1 MLSLPFLCLLCV
13 FCRFLVCGYHE
24 VSIKYV
30 IGLTVYVM
38 LKTVK
43 LISCVIISHIKYS
56 FTPPF
61 VFLMSPFTFFDCV
74 SISKLLQT

>member
-13 FCRFLVCGYHE
+13 FCRLLLCGYHE
-24 VSIKYV
+24 VSIKHD
-30 IGLTVYVM
+30 IDLTVYVM
-38 LKTVK
+38 LITIK

-56 FTPPF
+56 FTPSF

-74 SISKLLQT
+74 SISKL

>member
-13 FCRFLVCGYHE
+13 FRRFLLCGYHE
-24 VSIKYV
+24 VSITHV

-43 LISCVIISHIKYS
+43 LISCVI
-56 FTPPF
+56 TPPF
-61 VFLMSPFTFFDCV
+61 VFLMSPFTCFDCV